1 MSENENARDLLRRAR
16 EAVRDNAHT
25 TLRQLVGALV
35 DRGNTGEILSLGR
48 ILDAGE
54 PLPGAPR
61 VRVAL
66 IGSFT
71 ADLLGRVLR
80 VALRRCGIEAVVD
93 VYGIG
98 QYGSLA
104 TNPDSALYRSDPD
117 FVVLAVHHD
126 ELGLP
131 DHSTDPEKDVEAE
144 VRRWRSLW
152 RTIRSNSR
160 ARVVHWLF
168 ALPDDLVVSA
178 LDVRLPGSRY
188 SMAVRVNTLL
198 AEAAGKDVLAV
209 DCDRLAGVAGKL
221 VWFDDRSWRMAKQP
235 LASDVLP
242 LPARETAGLIAADL
256 GRSKKCLVLD
266 LDNTLWGGVIGEA
279 GIPGIV
285 LGGDAGEGFVRFQ
298 RYVRA
303 LKERGII
310 LAVCSKNNP
319 ADAKSPF
326 QEHPDMLLRLS
337 DISSFSASWE
347 PKPEQLRRIAEHLG
361 IGLDSLILVDDDPV
375 ERAQVRALLPE
386 VEVIDL
392 PESSWE
398 YVRTVRAHPLLQQ
411 AWATEEDAA
420 RAASYQARARAKQY
434 EEESETL
441 EDFYRGL
448 EMSARF
454 APVDAGTLPRVAQM
468 VVKTN
473 QFNVLSRRH
482 SAAELAGLVAEPG
495 ALHFTA
501 RLRDRF
507 TDHGVVGFFLAR
519 THGDTA
525 EVDSWLLSCRVIG
538 RDLEQSMFG
547 VFAREAAA
555 TGVRQLVGEY
565 TPTQK
570 NHMVADLYERLG
582 FRLVREAPDGVT
594 RWQYDL
600 AQQGLPALSPFIEE
614 ES

>member
-1 MSENENARDLLRRAR
+1 MPDNEMARDLLRRAR
-16 EAVRDNAHT
+16 EAVRDDAHT
-25 TLRQLVGALV
+25 ILRQLVRELV
-35 DRGNTGEILSLGR
+35 DRGDTGEILSLGR
-48 ILDAGE
+48 ILENGG

-61 VRVAL
+61 IRVAL

-80 VALRRCGIEAVVD
+80 VTLRRCGIDAVVD
-93 VYGIG
+93 VHGIG
-98 QYGSLA
+98 QYGSQTA
-104 TNPDSALYRSDPD
+104 DPGSDLYRSDPD

-131 DHSTDPEKDVEAE
+131 DHSTSPEKDVEAE
-144 VRRWRSLW
+144 IRRWRSLW
-152 RTIRSNSR
+152 RSIQANSR

-168 ALPDDLVVSA
+168 ALPDDLVVNA

-188 SMAVRVNTLL
+188 SMAVRVNAGL
-198 AEAAGKDVLAV
+198 AAAAGKDVLVV
-209 DCDRLAGVAGKL
+209 DCDRLAGAAGKL
-221 VWFDDRSWRMAKQP
+221 AWFDDRSWRLAKQP
-235 LASDVLP
+235 FASDVLP

-256 GRSKKCLVLD
+256 GLAKKCLVLD

-279 GIPGIV
+279 GVHGIV

-298 RYVRA
+298 RHVRA

-326 QEHPDMLLRLS
+326 QEHPDMVLRLS
-337 DISSFSASWE
+337 DISSFSASWD
-347 PKPEQLRRIAEHLG
+347 PKPEQLRRIAGHLG
-361 IGLDSLILVDDDPV
+361 IGLDSLVLVDDDPV

-392 PESSWE
+392 PESAWE
-398 YVRTVRAHPLLQQ
+398 YVRAVRNHPLLQQ

-420 RAASYQARARAKQY
+420 RADSYRAREQAKQY
-434 EEESETL
+434 EEESDTL

-454 APVDAGTLPRVAQM
+454 APVDANSLPRVAQM

-482 SAAELAGLVAEPG
+482 SAAELAELVAEPG

-507 TDHGVVGFFLAR
+507 TDHGLVGFLLAR
-519 THGDTA
+519 TDGDTA
-525 EVDSWLLSCRVIG
+525 EMDSWLLSCRVIG
-538 RDLEQSMFG
+538 RDLERSMFG
-547 VFAREAAA
+547 VFARQAAA
-555 TGVRQLVGEY
+555 AGLRRLVGEY
-565 TPTQK
+565 FPTQK
-570 NHMVADLYERLG
+570 NHLVADLYPRLG
-582 FRLVREAPDGVT
+582 FTLVREAPDGAT

-600 AQQGLPALSPFIEE
+600 VQQGLPEPSPFIKE

>member
-1 MSENENARDLLRRAR
+1 MARDLLRRAR
-16 EAVRDNAHT
+16 NAVRDDAHT
-25 TLRQLVGALV
+25 TLRQLVGELV
-35 DRGNTGEILSLGR
+35 DRGSTGEILSLSR
-48 ILDAGE
+48 ILENGG
-54 PLPGAPR
+54 PPPGAPR
-61 VRVAL
+61 IRVAL

-80 VALRRCGIEAVVD
+80 VTLRRCGIDAVVD

-98 QYGSLA
+98 QYGSLTA
-104 TNPDSALYRSDPD
+104 DPGSALYRSDPD

-131 DHSTDPEKDVEAE
+131 DHSTAPDEDVEAE
-144 VRRWRSLW
+144 IRRWRSLW
-152 RTIRSNSR
+152 RRIQANSR

-168 ALPDDLVVSA
+168 ALPDDLVVNA

-188 SMAVRVNTLL
+188 RMAVRVNAGL
-198 AEAAGKDVLAV
+198 AAAAGKDVLVV

-221 VWFDDRSWRMAKQP
+221 AWFDDRSWRMAKQP
-235 LASDVLP
+235 FASDVLP

-256 GRSKKCLVLD
+256 GLAKKCLVLD

-279 GIPGIV
+279 GVHGIV

-298 RYVRA
+298 RHVRM

-319 ADAKSPF
+319 ADAESPF

-337 DISSFSASWE
+337 DISCFSASWE

-386 VEVIDL
+386 VEVVDL

-398 YVRTVRAHPLLQQ
+398 YVRAVRNHPLLQQ
-411 AWATEEDAA
+411 AWVTEEDAA
-420 RAASYQARARAKQY
+420 RTDAYRARDRAKQY
-434 EEESETL
+434 EEESDTL

-454 APVDAGTLPRVAQM
+454 APVDANSLPRVAQM

-482 SAAELAGLVAEPG
+482 SAARLAELVAGPG
-495 ALHFTA
+495 TLHLTA

-507 TDHGVVGFFLAR
+507 TDHGLVGFLLAR
-519 THGDTA
+519 TDGDTA

-538 RDLEQSMFG
+538 RDLERSMFG
-547 VFAREAAA
+547 AFAREAAA
-555 TGVRQLVGEY
+555 TGLRRLVGEY
-565 TPTQK
+565 LPTQK
-570 NHMVADLYERLG
+570 NHLVADLYQRLG
-582 FRLVREAPDGVT
+582 FRLVREAPDGAT

-600 AQQGLPALSPFIEE
+600 VQQGLPESSPFIKE